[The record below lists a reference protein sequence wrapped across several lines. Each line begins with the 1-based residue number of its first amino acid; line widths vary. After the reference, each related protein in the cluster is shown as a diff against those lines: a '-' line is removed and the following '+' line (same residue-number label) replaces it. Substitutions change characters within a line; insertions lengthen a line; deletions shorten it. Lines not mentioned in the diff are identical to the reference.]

1 MSVYVSLINADV
13 ALKSYNLASSSK
25 TTTPSKHGSY
35 IAYVPRCVY
44 PDYIVYIAYISNN
57 NSNVSNKRTTSA

>member
-35 IAYVPRCVY
+35 IAYVPRCIY
-44 PDYIVYIAYISNN
+44 LAYIAYIATQQ
-57 NSNVSNKRTTSA
+57 RQAAIAIQ